1 MYVFIESLG
10 SWTHLDSSIPDPQ
23 PVVFKNCLS
32 GKKALIYSIYRF
44 L

>member
-23 PVVFKNCLS
+23 QWCLKTAYLK
-32 GKKALIYSIYRF
+32 KKALIYSIYRF